1 MAYKGKRISN
11 PVNKQ
16 TIEFVS
22 TAKDTSGGQ
31 LEMISTWEPKSA
43 RPAEHYHPYQ
53 DEVFKVL
60 EGELTLSLNG
70 KEVLLHAGES
80 IHIPPKA
87 VHAMWNNSNKKT
99 KASWTVFPAFQT
111 EYFLE
116 TGMGLAFDGKT
127 GKNGLPGILQVALLA
142 QKFSKEFRMRKP
154 SYLLQRIIFCLL
166 TPMALMAGK
175 KAVYRK
181 YID

>member
-11 PVNKQ
+11 PLTKQ
-16 TIEFVS
+16 TIEFVTTS
-22 TAKDTSGGQ
+22 KDTNGDQ
-31 LEMISTWEPKSA
+31 LEMVSVWEPEST

-53 DEVFKVL
+53 DEVFRVI
-60 EGELTLSLNG
+60 EGVLTLSLNG
-70 KEVLLHAGES
+70 KEVLLHPGES
-80 IHIPPKA
+80 IHIPPNA

-99 KASWTVFPAFQT
+99 KVSWIVFPAFKT
-111 EYFLE
+111 EYLLE
-116 TGMGLAFDGKT
+116 TGMGLAFDGKM
-127 GKNGLPGILQVALLA
+127 GKDGLPGILQVALLA
-142 QKFSKEFRMRKP
+142 QKFSKEFRLRKP

-166 TPMALMAGK
+166 TPLAWLAGK